1 MDWAFGKVCGG
12 LVGGKAGGVGEG
24 PGGCDVTGLR
34 GAARARVGNRSC
46 RRRRLLKAVSL
57 T

>member
-1 MDWAFGKVCGG
+1 MDGVFGKVCGG
-12 LVGGKAGGVGEG
+12 LVAGTAGGVGEG

-34 GAARARVGNRSC
+34 GAAHAGVGKRSC
-46 RRRRLLKAVSL
+46 RRRRLLKAASL